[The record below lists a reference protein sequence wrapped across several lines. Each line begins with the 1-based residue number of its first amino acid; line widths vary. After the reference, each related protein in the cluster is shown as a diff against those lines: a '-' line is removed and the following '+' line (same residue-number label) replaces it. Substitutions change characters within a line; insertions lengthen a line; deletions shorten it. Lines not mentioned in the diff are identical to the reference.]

1 MNKYEIDIHLTN
13 DVIQGNLNEL
23 KEQIDNEFSK
33 YVNLVEVEPTAER
46 IKELKEI
53 RTQANKVIK
62 AVDGE
67 RRKAVQHYQQVVKE
81 AKSIVDETM
90 QSAIL
95 ASDNI
100 TNIINDYERKDEK
113 LVRRTFTIECTQ
125 QSLKELNDFI
135 KLSEI
140 KLLKVE
146 KEK

>member
-67 RRKAVQHYQQVVKE
+67 RKKAVKHYQQVIKE

-90 QSAIL
+90 QSAVL

-125 QSLKELNDFI
+125 HALKELNDFI

>member
-23 KEQIDNEFSK
+23 KVQIDNEFSK

-67 RRKAVQHYQQVVKE
+67 RRKAVKHYQQVIKE

-90 QSAIL
+90 QSAVL

-125 QSLKELNDFI
+125 HALKELNDFI

>member
-23 KEQIDNEFSK
+23 KVQIDNEFSK
-33 YVNLVEVEPTAER
+33 YVNLVEVDPTAER

-67 RRKAVQHYQQVVKE
+67 RRKAVKHYQQVIKE

-90 QSAIL
+90 QSAVL

-125 QSLKELNDFI
+125 HALKELNDFI

>member
-33 YVNLVEVEPTAER
+33 YVNLVEVDPTAER

>member
-1 MNKYEIDIHLTN
+1 M
-13 DVIQGNLNEL
+13 IQGNLNEL

-33 YVNLVEVEPTAER
+33 YVNLVEVDPTAER